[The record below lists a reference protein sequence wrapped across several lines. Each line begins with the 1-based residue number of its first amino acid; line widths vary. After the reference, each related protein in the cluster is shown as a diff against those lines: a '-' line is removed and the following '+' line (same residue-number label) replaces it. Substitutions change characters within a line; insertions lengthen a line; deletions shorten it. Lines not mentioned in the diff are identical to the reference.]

1 MPKPSTSTPKNDVP
15 KFMGNQIYK
24 SQAQRNEL
32 NVNENLI
39 PSQGKYDFKQ
49 PPSKFL

>member
-1 MPKPSTSTPKNDVP
+1 MPKPSTSASKTEP
-15 KFMGNQIYK
+15 KFMGNTIYK
-24 SQAQRNEL
+24 SAAQRNEL

-39 PSQGKYDFKQ
+39 PAQGKYDFKQ